1 MILPTSSWRWIFRL
15 VFLPF
20 GLCLTLLLIE
30 SIFIF
35 LFGTYFNFKHIVGV
49 WPLIPSSNRIWP
61 GLGDSG
67 QMLSQA
73 EGSWQ
78 EATNLSFN
86 LPHVYGPNYVFP
98 GQIMQGWRYSN
109 PQSDCKTCASAEPY
123 GGQNRTIRFLKVMA
137 DKQAKKRGSFTH
149 IAAYHISK
157 VISGVKVVAP
167 PVSHFSPLLREIKTL
182 RAAKLYP
189 LFQPGTHLHSCTTC

>member
-49 WPLIPSSNRIWP
+49 WPLIPSSNRIWQV
-61 GLGDSG
+61 LGDFG
-67 QMLSQA
+67 QMLSQPK
-73 EGSWQ
+73 
-78 EATNLSFN
+78 EADKK
-86 LPHVYGPNYVFP
+86 LPMLASTCHIFCFPWPNNA
-98 GQIMQGWRYSN
+98 RYSN
-109 PQSDCKTCASAEPY
+109 PQSDCETCASAEPC
-123 GGQNRTIRFLKVMA
+123 GGVGQTGLWDFQRWWRISR
-137 DKQAKKRGSFTH
+137 QKRGSFTH